1 MEHAKD
7 IRKHDPLDLP
17 YDLYQRYH
25 LTAQIVQKLDSA
37 LGAGAPILEVGGDPG
52 ILQAFLPEQSPVIVN
67 QSAQTNGSV
76 IPADACHLPFK
87 DRSFRGVVMLDVLEH
102 VPEDNRSALLREIDR
117 VSSRWLVVGGPF
129 RDDSVPE
136 AEAILV
142 DFHRHLTGTAHRY
155 LEEHR
160 NIGLPDRTG
169 TLEVL
174 RSFGYDAVEIPNG
187 LLWRWMLML
196 GINFF
201 LQKDPADAELVR
213 QVNHFVNL
221 HLAPYDNRQP
231 AYRHV
236 ILALRQP
243 MPEGLRQQLRALE
256 STDSG
261 IPDDAVS
268 SWEGA
273 TAALQALMA
282 RKIRQRD
289 DRIRELEG
297 QVKILEEFRDQ
308 VQRSLAYRMYRSW
321 KGLWKRG

>member
-1 MEHAKD
+1 MEHRKD
-7 IRKHDPLDLP
+7 IRKVNPLDFP

-25 LTAQIVQKLDSA
+25 LATQIIQRLD
-37 LGAGAPILEVGGDPG
+37 GVFGNGAPILEVGGNPG
-52 ILQAFLPEQSPVIVN
+52 ILQTFLPEKTPIIVN
-67 QSAQTNGSV
+67 SPPHIAGDI
-76 IPADACHLPFK
+76 IPADGCHLPFK

-117 VSSRWLVVGGPF
+117 VSSSWLVVGGPF
-129 RDDSVPE
+129 GNESVGE
-136 AEAILV
+136 AEAILAG
-142 DFHRHLTGTAHRY
+142 FHRQLTGTAHTY
-155 LEEHR
+155 LEEHQR
-160 NIGLPDRTG
+160 FGLPDYAI
-169 TLEVL
+169 TLETL
-174 RSFGYDAVEIPNG
+174 KSLGYATMEIPNG
-187 LLWRWMLML
+187 LLCRWMLML

-201 LQKDPADAELVR
+201 LQKDPSDPELVR

-221 HLAPYDNRQP
+221 HLAPTDNREP

-236 ILALRQP
+236 IVAVRQP

-282 RKIRQRD
+282 GKIRQRD
-289 DRIRELEG
+289 EKIRDLEG
-297 QVKILEEFRDQ
+297 QIKILEEFRDQ
-308 VQRSLAYRMYRSW
+308 VQQSLAYRIYRRW
-321 KGLWKRG
+321 KDMWKRG